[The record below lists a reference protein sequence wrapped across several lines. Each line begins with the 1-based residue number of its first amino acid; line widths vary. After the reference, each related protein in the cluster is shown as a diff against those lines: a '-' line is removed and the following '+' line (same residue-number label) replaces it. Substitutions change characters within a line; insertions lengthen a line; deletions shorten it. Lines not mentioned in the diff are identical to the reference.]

1 MPNIRIV
8 KLKIRR
14 GSEAERRQIIL
25 EQAELGY
32 TTDTRRLFIGN
43 GSLSGGEVVGSKVH
57 SVRATSDTRNLVNDA
72 YQGDLVYENNFLYQ
86 LTGTDYSKLTSWGF
100 VGSRVDD
107 SSIEYDGSR
116 QVSVKDS
123 GISTAMIQ
131 NSAVTLDKL
140 NTNILYSS
148 GGLVF
153 NRTQGISAN
162 IDNTIFSVTSANVI
176 TIKEGGITSFAIT
189 TGAVTQSEINSSAL
203 SKGLVG
209 GSGAA
214 LSARV
219 DNTSVVFDS
228 SNQIS
233 VGTIGA
239 TKINLGTGMEA
250 GAGNTLTHFIQ
261 TVNETNLNVVDYRLD
276 LTEKLTYNNRQYNSP
291 NIVVDKAGLIRS
303 ISNNICLPLSSNN
316 TSTFGGFASQL
327 SGREST
333 TLVTASTGVGASNI
347 SLSSAGFMV
356 VRMGT
361 PNITTGD
368 TRSFLNSQYVAI
380 PIFTIPQ
387 SIINL
392 AQEVE
397 TLIYPYTFFGFRAYD
412 AAANGP
418 YTFAGELS
426 TNILTGVVCSGYND
440 YTGYS
445 EQYDIYTNTSSLSI
459 GTVIAATVNSL
470 STDEIRTLSG
480 WWSFGSTLYFV
491 NSTNTITITGNC

>member
-14 GSEAERRQIIL
+14 GSEVERRQIVL

-57 SVRATSDTRNLVNDA
+57 LPNTRNLVSDA

-107 SSIEYDGSR
+107 SSIEYDGSG
-116 QVSVKDS
+116 QVSVKDL

-148 GGLVF
+148 GGLGL

-162 IDNTIFSVTSANVI
+162 IDNNIFRVTNSNVI
-176 TIKEGGITSFAIT
+176 TIKDGGITSSAMAT
-189 TGAVTQSEINSSAL
+189 DSVTQSAIDSTAL
-203 SKGLVG
+203 SKGLAG

-219 DNTSVVFDS
+219 DGSTIAFNV
-228 SNQIS
+228 NNEIS
-233 VGTIGA
+233 VGTIDA
-239 TKINLGTGMEA
+239 SNIDLGTGMEV
-250 GAGNTLTHFIQ
+250 GPGGSLTHFIQ
-261 TVNETNLNVVDYRLD
+261 KVNSTNLDVVDYRLD
-276 LTEKLTYNNRQYNSP
+276 LTDKLTYNNRQYNSP

-303 ISNNICLPLSSNN
+303 ISNNICLPLSSN
-316 TSTFGGFASQL
+316 SGPFGGFASQL
-327 SGREST
+327 LGGEST
-333 TLVTASTGVGASNI
+333 TRVTASTGVGASNI
-347 SLSSAGFMV
+347 TLSSAGFMV
-356 VRMGT
+356 VRIGT

-368 TRSFLNSQYVAI
+368 TRNFLNSQYVAM
-380 PIFTIPQ
+380 PIFTIPE
-387 SIINL
+387 SIVRL
-392 AQEVE
+392 AQEIE
-397 TLIYPYTFFGFRAYD
+397 TLVYPYTFFGFRAYD
-412 AAANGP
+412 ESANGP
-418 YTFAGELS
+418 YTFTGSLCTS
-426 TNILTGVVCSGYND
+426 ILTAAVCAGYD
-440 YTGYS
+440 DTTGYP
-445 EQYDIYTNTSSLSI
+445 EQYDVYTSTPSLSI
-459 GTVIAATVNSL
+459 GGKIAATVNSL

-491 NSTNTITITGNC
+491 NSTNTITITANC

>member
-14 GSEAERRQIIL
+14 GSEAERRQIVL

-57 SVRATSDTRNLVNDA
+57 LPNIRNLVSDA

-107 SSIEYDGSR
+107 SSIEYDGSG
-116 QVSVKDS
+116 QVSVKDL

-131 NSAVTLDKL
+131 NSAATLDKL

-148 GGLVF
+148 GGLGL

-162 IDNTIFSVTSANVI
+162 IDNNIFRVTNSNII
-176 TIKEGGITSFAIT
+176 TIKDGGITSSVMAT
-189 TGAVTQSEINSSAL
+189 DSVTQSAINSTAL
-203 SKGLVG
+203 SKGLAG
-209 GSGAA
+209 GSGAT

-219 DNTSVVFDS
+219 DGTTIEFNGSD
-228 SNQIS
+228 QIS
-233 VGTIGA
+233 VGTINA
-239 TKINLGTGMEA
+239 TNINLGTGMEA
-250 GAGNTLTHFIQ
+250 GPGDTLTHFIQ
-261 TVNETNLNVVDYRLD
+261 KVNDENLNVVDYRLD
-276 LTEKLTYNNRQYNSP
+276 LKEKLTYNNRQYNSP

-316 TSTFGGFASQL
+316 ATFGGFASQL
-327 SGREST
+327 SGSERPST
-333 TLVTASTGVGASNI
+333 TVTASTGVGASNI

-356 VRMGT
+356 VRIGT

-368 TRSFLNSQYVAI
+368 TRNFLNSQYVAI

-387 SIINL
+387 SIVNL

-397 TLIYPYTFFGFRAYD
+397 TLIYPYTFFGFRAFD
-412 AAANGP
+412 ASANGP
-418 YTFAGELS
+418 FTFTGELS
-426 TNILTGVVCSGYND
+426 TGILTSAVCAGYD
-440 YTGYS
+440 DITGIT

-459 GTVIAATVNSL
+459 GTRIAATVNSL

>member
-14 GSEAERRQIIL
+14 GSEAERRQIVL

-57 SVRATSDTRNLVNDA
+57 SVLTSSNTRNLVSEA

-107 SSIEYDGSR
+107 SSIEYDGNR
-116 QVSVKDS
+116 QISVKDS
-123 GISTAMIQ
+123 GILTAMIQ

-140 NTNILYSS
+140 DTNILYSS
-148 GGLVF
+148 GGLGF

-162 IDNTIFSVTSANVI
+162 IDNDIFRVTNSNII
-176 TIKEGGITSFAIT
+176 TIKEGGITSFAIA
-189 TGAVTQSEINSSAL
+189 TGAVTESEINSSAL
-203 SKGLVG
+203 SKGLIG
-209 GSGAA
+209 GNGAA

-219 DNTSVVFDS
+219 DGTTIDFNGS
-228 SNQIS
+228 SEIS
-233 VGTIGA
+233 VGTINA
-239 TKINLGTGMEA
+239 TNINLGTGMVA
-250 GAGNTLTHFIQ
+250 GNGNTLTHFIQ
-261 TVNETNLNVVDYRLD
+261 KVNDENLNVVDYRLD
-276 LTEKLTYNNRQYNSP
+276 LKDKLTYNNRQYNSP
-291 NIVVDKAGLIRS
+291 NIVVDKAGLIRD
-303 ISNNICLPLSSNN
+303 ISNNICLPLSSHN
-316 TSTFGGFASQL
+316 SSIYGGFASQS
-327 SGREST
+327 SGVEST
-333 TLVTASTGVGASNI
+333 TRVMASTGIGASNI
-347 SLSSAGFMV
+347 TLSSAGFMV
-356 VRMGT
+356 VRIGT

-368 TRSFLNSQYVAI
+368 TRNFLNSQYVAI

-412 AAANGP
+412 ASANGP
-418 YTFAGELS
+418 YTFTGELS
-426 TNILTGVVCSGYND
+426 TGILTSVVCSGYND

-445 EQYDIYTNTSSLSI
+445 EQYDIYTNTLSLSI
-459 GTVIAATVNSL
+459 GTRIAATVNSL

-480 WWSFGSTLYFV
+480 WWSFGNTLYFV
-491 NSTNTITITGNC
+491 NSTNTITITGTC

>member
-14 GSEAERRQIIL
+14 GSEAERRQIVL

-57 SVRATSDTRNLVNDA
+57 SVLDTLDTRNLVSDA

-86 LTGTDYSKLTSWGF
+86 LTGTDYSELTSWGF

-107 SSIEYDGSR
+107 SSIEYDVSR
-116 QVSVKDS
+116 QISVKDS

-140 NTNILYSS
+140 DTAILYSS
-148 GGLVF
+148 GGLGF

-162 IDNTIFSVTSANVI
+162 IDNNIFRVTNSNVI
-176 TIKEGGITSFAIT
+176 TIKDGGITSSAIASS
-189 TGAVTQSEINSSAL
+189 AVTESEISSTAL
-203 SKGLVG
+203 SRGLTG

-214 LSARV
+214 LSALV
-219 DNTSVVFDS
+219 DGTTIDFN
-228 SNQIS
+228 SNSEIS
-233 VGTIGA
+233 VGTINA
-239 TKINLGTGMEA
+239 TNINLGTGMEA
-250 GAGNTLTHFIQ
+250 GPGNALTHFIQ
-261 TVNETNLNVVDYRLD
+261 RVNDENLNVVDYRLD

-316 TSTFGGFASQL
+316 ASYGGFASQL
-327 SGREST
+327 SGSEART
-333 TLVTASTGVGASNI
+333 IVTASTGVGAATV

-356 VRMGT
+356 VRIGT

-368 TRSFLNSQYVAI
+368 TRDFLNSQYVAI

-397 TLIYPYTFFGFRAYD
+397 TLVYPYTFFGFRAYD
-412 AAANGP
+412 ATGA
-418 YTFAGELS
+418 YTGELA
-426 TNILTGVVCSGYND
+426 TNILTGAVCSGYD
-440 YTGYS
+440 DFTGYS
-445 EQYDIYTNTSSLSI
+445 EQYDIYTNNVSLSVGSI
-459 GTVIAATVNSL
+459 IAATVNSL
-470 STDEIRTLSG
+470 STDEIPTLSG
-480 WWSFGSTLYFV
+480 WWAINNTLYFV
-491 NSTNTITITGNC
+491 NSTNTITITGTC

>member
-14 GSEAERRQIIL
+14 GLETERRQIVL

-57 SVRATSDTRNLVNDA
+57 DILTSSNTRNLVSDA

-107 SSIEYDGSR
+107 SSIEYNGSR
-116 QVSVKDS
+116 QVRVKDL

-140 NTNILYSS
+140 NTNTIYSS
-148 GGLVF
+148 GGLGL

-162 IDNTIFSVTSANVI
+162 IDNNIFRVTNSNVI
-176 TIKEGGITSFAIT
+176 TIKEGGITNFEVA
-189 TGAVTQSEINSSAL
+189 TGAITQSEINSTAL
-203 SKGLVG
+203 SKGLAG

-219 DNTSVVFDS
+219 DGSTIAFNV
-228 SNQIS
+228 NNEIS
-233 VGTIGA
+233 VGTIDA
-239 TKINLGTGMEA
+239 SKIDLGTGMEV
-250 GAGNTLTHFIQ
+250 GPGGSLTHFIQ
-261 TVNETNLNVVDYRLD
+261 KVNSTNFDVVDYRLD

-291 NIVVDKAGLIRS
+291 NIVVDKAGLIRD

-316 TSTFGGFASQL
+316 TNFGGFASQL
-327 SGREST
+327 SGSENGNT
-333 TLVTASTGVGASNI
+333 VVTASTGVGAATI

-356 VRMGT
+356 VRIGT

-368 TRSFLNSQYVAI
+368 TRDFLNAQYVAM
-380 PIFTIPQ
+380 PIFTIPE
-387 SIINL
+387 SIVKL
-392 AQEVE
+392 AQGVE
-397 TLIYPYTFFGFRAYD
+397 TLNYPYPFFGFRIYGVYLD
-412 AAANGP
+412 
-418 YTFAGELS
+418 TFPTGV
-426 TNILTGVVCSGYND
+426 LTGAVCSGFDD
-440 YTGYS
+440 YTGYTR
-445 EQYDIYTNTSSLSI
+445 QYDVYSNVGTLSL
-459 GTVIAATVNSL
+459 GTKIAATVDSL
-470 STDEIRTLSG
+470 STVELPTLSG
-480 WWSFGSTLYFV
+480 WWAIKDTLYFV
-491 NSTNTITITGNC
+491 NSTNTITITGTC

>member
-14 GSEAERRQIIL
+14 GSEAERRQIVL

-57 SVRATSDTRNLVNDA
+57 SVLTSSNTRNFISDA

-86 LTGTDYSKLTSWGF
+86 LTGTDYSQLTAWGF

-116 QVSVKDS
+116 QISIKDS

-148 GGLVF
+148 GGLGF
-153 NRTQGISAN
+153 NRTQGVSAN
-162 IDNTIFSVTSANVI
+162 IDNDIFEINSSNII
-176 TIKEGGITSFAIT
+176 TIKEGGITSFEVATGAIT
-189 TGAVTQSEINSSAL
+189 ESEINSTAL
-203 SKGLVG
+203 SKGLAG

-219 DNTSVVFDS
+219 DGTTIEFNGSD
-228 SNQIS
+228 QIS
-233 VGTIGA
+233 IGTINA
-239 TKINLGTGMEA
+239 TNINLGTGMEA
-250 GAGNTLTHFIQ
+250 GPGNTLTHFIQ
-261 TVNETNLNVVDYRLD
+261 KVNDENLNVVDYRLD
-276 LTEKLTYNNRQYNSP
+276 LKEKLTYNNRQYNSP

-303 ISNNICLPLSSNN
+303 ISNNVCLPLSSN
-316 TSTFGGFASQL
+316 SAPFGGFASQL

-333 TLVTASTGVGASNI
+333 TIVTASTGAGASNI
-347 SLSSAGFMV
+347 TLSSAGFMV
-356 VRMGT
+356 VRIGT

-368 TRSFLNSQYVAI
+368 TRDFLNSQYVAI

-397 TLIYPYTFFGFRAYD
+397 TLVYPYTFFGFRAFD
-412 AAANGP
+412 ASANGP
-418 YTFAGELS
+418 FTFTGELS
-426 TNILTGVVCSGYND
+426 TGILTSAVCAGYD
-440 YTGYS
+440 DIAGIT

-459 GTVIAATVNSL
+459 GTRIAATVNSL

-480 WWSFGSTLYFV
+480 WWSFDSTLYFV
-491 NSTNTITITGNC
+491 NSTNTITITGTC

>member
-14 GSEAERRQIIL
+14 GSEAERRQIVL

-57 SVRATSDTRNLVNDA
+57 SVLTSPNTRNLISDA

-116 QVSVKDS
+116 QISIKDS

-140 NTNILYSS
+140 DTTILYSS
-148 GGLVF
+148 GGLGL

-162 IDNTIFSVTSANVI
+162 IDNDIFRVTNSNVI
-176 TIKEGGITSFAIT
+176 TIKDGGITSSAIASS
-189 TGAVTQSEINSSAL
+189 AVTESEIYSGAL
-203 SKGLVG
+203 DKGLIG
-209 GSGAA
+209 GDGQP
-214 LSARV
+214 LSAHV
-219 DNTSVVFDS
+219 DGTTIDFNG
-228 SNQIS
+228 NGEIS
-233 VGTIGA
+233 VGTIDA
-239 TKINLGTGMEA
+239 TNINLGTGMEVGPGDA
-250 GAGNTLTHFIQ
+250 LTHFIQ
-261 TVNETNLNVVDYRLD
+261 KVNPTNLDVVDYRLD

-316 TSTFGGFASQL
+316 STFGGFASQL
-327 SGREST
+327 SGSENGNT
-333 TLVTASTGVGASNI
+333 TVTASTGVGAGNV

-356 VRMGT
+356 VRIGT

-368 TRSFLNSQYVAI
+368 TRNFLNSQYVAI

-397 TLIYPYTFFGFRAYD
+397 TLVYPYTFFGFRVYSEVD
-412 AAANGP
+412 SP
-418 YTFAGELS
+418 EL
-426 TNILTGVVCSGYND
+426 TTAVMTGAVCSGYD
-440 YTGYS
+440 DFTGYS
-445 EQYDIYTNTSSLSI
+445 EPYDIYTNNVSLSL
-459 GTVIAATVNSL
+459 GSKIAATVTSL
-470 STDEIRTLSG
+470 STDEIPTLSG
-480 WWSFGSTLYFV
+480 WWAINNTIYFV
-491 NSTNTITITGNC
+491 NSTNTITITGTC

>member
-14 GSEAERRQIIL
+14 GSEAERRQIVL

-32 TTDTRRLFIGN
+32 TTDTRRLFVGN

-57 SVRATSDTRNLVNDA
+57 SVLASSNTRNLISDA

-107 SSIEYDGSR
+107 SSIEYDGLR
-116 QVSVKDS
+116 QISVKDS

-131 NSAVTLDKL
+131 NSAVTLDRL

-148 GGLVF
+148 GGLGF

-214 LSARV
+214 LSAHV
-219 DNTSVVFDS
+219 DNDTIIFNSN
-228 SNQIS
+228 NQIS
-233 VGTIGA
+233 VGTIDA
-239 TKINLGTGMEA
+239 TNINLGTGMEA
-250 GAGNTLTHFIQ
+250 AGNSLTHFIQ

-316 TSTFGGFASQL
+316 STFAGFATQL
-327 SGREST
+327 SGRENGNT
-333 TLVTASTGVGASNI
+333 TVIASTGVGASNI

-361 PNITTGD
+361 PNNTTGD

-418 YTFAGELS
+418 YTFTGELS
-426 TNILTGVVCSGYND
+426 TGILTGAVCSGYND

>member
-14 GSEAERRQIIL
+14 GSEAERRQIVL

-32 TTDTRRLFIGN
+32 TTDTRRLFVGN

-57 SVRATSDTRNLVNDA
+57 SVRSTSDTRVFVNDA

-107 SSIEYDGSR
+107 SSIEYDGLR

-148 GGLVF
+148 GGLGF

-162 IDNTIFSVTSANVI
+162 IDNDIFEITNSNII
-176 TIKEGGITSFAIT
+176 TIKEGGITSVEVA
-189 TGAVTQSEINSSAL
+189 TGAITQSEINSNAL

-219 DNTSVVFDS
+219 DNDTIIFN
-228 SNQIS
+228 SNNEIS
-233 VGTIGA
+233 VGTIDA
-239 TKINLGTGMEA
+239 TNINLGTGMEA
-250 GAGNTLTHFIQ
+250 AGDRLTHFIQ

-303 ISNNICLPLSSNN
+303 ISNNICLPLSSGN
-316 TSTFGGFASQL
+316 STFGGFASQL
-327 SGREST
+327 SGGEST

-392 AQEVE
+392 AQGVE

-418 YTFAGELS
+418 YTFTGELS
-426 TNILTGVVCSGYND
+426 TGILTGAVCAGYDD